1 MSIGNAL
8 DEKAFSSSL
17 SHPLSFHPFPYFS
30 PLSLTWHC
38 LTGYIAWVLK
48 APDSLASFYR
58 LLESQVCTTISSYIQ
73 KALQVSLLI
82 WDWSLFYLSRIE
94 SNLQE
99 IREKFNFHIIPEQFV
114 LVSVLTG
121 PAWWWWYGSS
131 SSSPLHPGLWPL
143 FCLKSEIL
151 FF

>member
-1 MSIGNAL
+1 MLWMRRLFPLLSPIPFLSIL
-8 DEKAFSSSL
+8 L
-17 SHPLSFHPFPYFS
+17 PYFS

-48 APDSLASFYR
+48 APDSLASFYG
-58 LLESQVCTTISSYIQ
+58 LQESQVCTTISSYIQ

-94 SNLQE
+94 SNLQK

-143 FCLKSEIL
+143 LCLKSEIL